1 MSSGWRDRF
10 RHALVLR
17 LAVWYGVLF
26 VAGAVAM
33 VALTYLLLSRS
44 LEARD
49 RELVEATLERYV
61 TEYRDRGLEALNET
75 ISADSAE
82 GRHER
87 LLVRVSGRRG
97 EAIFFNVPPGWD
109 EFDLS
114 GLDDVPASSSPAW
127 TRLRGLRDRSVLEV
141 ASARL
146 ADGTLVQVGRSSAA
160 REETLEHFRSRVLVV
175 FVSILTVAV
184 AGGAL
189 LTYVG
194 LAPLRA
200 LTATVR
206 TIVQTGRIDARVP
219 VSRTGDMLDE
229 LGVLFNG
236 MLDRIEAL
244 IGAMREALDNVAH
257 DLRTPLARLRGV
269 AEAALASDDP
279 DATREALLRAIEEAE
294 RVTTMLTALMDITE
308 AERGAMRLVRQ
319 PVPLPALVA
328 DACDLYADLAEEKQ
342 IAIEVRVPPLTV
354 DVDEA
359 RVRQVLA
366 NLIDNAVKYTPG
378 GGRVWIEARADGPSV
393 VVEVGDTGIGI
404 GEAELPRVWERLYR
418 GDASRSARGLG
429 LGLSLVKAIVE
440 AHGGCVAVRS
450 RPGQGSVFTV
460 TLPAAQPRA

>member
-1 MSSGWRDRF
+1 MSSRWSDRL
-10 RHALVLR
+10 RYALGLR
-17 LAVWYGVLF
+17 LALWYGVLF
-26 VAGAVAM
+26 VAGAGAM
-33 VALTYLLLSRS
+33 VALTYLLLARS

-61 TEYRDRGLEALNET
+61 TEYRDRGLDALNET

-87 LLVRVSGRRG
+87 LLVRVRGRHG

-114 GLDDVPASSSPAW
+114 GLDDVPASATPAW
-127 TRLRGLRDRSVLEV
+127 MRLPDLRGRSVLEV

-146 ADGTLVQVGRSSAA
+146 SDGTLVQVGRSSAA
-160 REETLEHFRSRVLVV
+160 REETLEHFRSRVLLV
-175 FVSILTVAV
+175 FLSILTVAV
-184 AGGAL
+184 GGGAL
-189 LTYVG
+189 LTCVG

-219 VSRTGDMLDE
+219 VGRTGDMLDE
-229 LGVLFNG
+229 LGVLVNG
-236 MLDRIEAL
+236 MLDRIEGL
-244 IGAMREALDNVAH
+244 VGGMREALDNVAH
-257 DLRTPLARLRGV
+257 DLRTPLTRLRGV

-279 DATREALLRAIEEAE
+279 DAAREALVRTVEEAE
-294 RVTTMLTALMDITE
+294 RVTTMLTALMDISE
-308 AERGAMRLVRQ
+308 AERGAMRLVRR
-319 PVPLPALVA
+319 PVPLAAVVA
-328 DACDLYADLAEEKQ
+328 DACDLYADLAEEKD
-342 IAIEVRVPPLTV
+342 IALEARVPPLV
-354 DVDEA
+354 LDVDEA

-366 NLIDNAVKYTPG
+366 NLIDNAVKYTPA
-378 GGRVWIEARADGPSV
+378 GGRVWIEARAEGPAV

-404 GEAELPRVWERLYR
+404 AAAELPRVWERFYR

-440 AHGGCVAVRS
+440 AHGGRVTARS
-450 RPGQGSVFTV
+450 TPGQGSVFAV
-460 TLPAAQPRA
+460 TLPAATGGA

>member
-1 MSSGWRDRF
+1 MSSRWRDRF

-26 VAGAVAM
+26 VAGAGAM

-61 TEYRDRGLEALNET
+61 TEYRDRGLDALNET

-97 EAIFFNVPPGWD
+97 EAIFLNVPPGWD

-114 GLDDVPASSSPAW
+114 GLDDVPASPSPAW
-127 TRLRGLRDRSVLEV
+127 TRLPGLRDRSVLEV

-146 ADGTLVQVGRSSAA
+146 PDGTLVQVGRSSAA
-160 REETLEHFRSRVLVV
+160 REETLAHFRSRVLIV
-175 FVSILTVAV
+175 FASILSVAV

-189 LTYVG
+189 LTYLG

-219 VSRTGDMLDE
+219 VGRSGDMLDE
-229 LGVLFNG
+229 LGVLVNG

-279 DATREALLRAIEEAE
+279 DAAREALLRAVEEAE

-308 AERGAMRLVRQ
+308 AERGAMRLVRH
-319 PVPLPALVA
+319 PVPLPAIVA
-328 DACDLYADLAEEKQ
+328 DACDLYADLAEEKR
-342 IAIEVRVPPLTV
+342 IALEVRVPPLAV

-366 NLIDNAVKYTPG
+366 NLIDNAVKYTPP
-378 GGRVWIEARADGPSV
+378 GGRVWVEARAEGPAV

-404 GEAELPRVWERLYR
+404 DEAELPRVWERLYR

-440 AHGGCVAVRS
+440 AHGGRVAVRS

-460 TLPAAQPRA
+460 TLPAAMPRS